1 MSKYTI
7 NRRGKDYTFESPEKY
22 EEFYNMTK
30 DTAKRHGVSTADVFD
45 TQYRLYADN
54 TDTNPSS
61 VGIIPDRSFPD
72 QKKINE
78 TLDRILN
85 REKFEFDINGDAL
98 YNQYKDMF
106 TELGNMAMED
116 TMGKASAMTGGYGN
130 SYAQSVGQQ
139 AYNAKLQEL
148 NDMVPEFYQIA
159 LDRYNQEGQGL
170 LEDFSRLLSER
181 DTYLDGIASSSTDG
195 IDDYTK
201 WLMEYNLDAAKAGY
215 SVDAYGNLVPKEE
228 EPKSVYT
235 GKYKMTASELREKL
249 DSMDDTATRTNEKG
263 ETVLIPTIGPISHKS
278 ADVKRAVQLLKWRD
292 IREITEED
300 LDFLAEE
307 YEISD
312 EAMDLALE
320 IVYGK

>member
-22 EEFYNMTK
+22 EEFYNSVK
-30 DTAKRHGVSTADVFD
+30 ETAKRHGVSTADVFD
-45 TQYRLYADN
+45 TQYGLYADN
-54 TDTNPSS
+54 TENGTWETQLDDT
-61 VGIIPDRSFPD
+61 
-72 QKKINE
+72 INK
-78 TLDRILN
+78 ILN
-85 REKFEFDINGDAL
+85 REKFSYDLNGDAF
-98 YNQYKDMF
+98 YNQYKDKY
-106 TELGNMAMED
+106 TELGKMAMED
-116 TMGKASAMTGGYGN
+116 TMGMASAMTGGYGN

-159 LDRYNQEGQGL
+159 LDRYNQEGQDL
-170 LEDFSRLLSER
+170 FNEYAVLSAEEEKQYNR
-181 DTYLDGIASSSTDG
+181 GASSSTDG

-228 EPKSVYT
+228 EPESVYT
-235 GKYKMTASELREKL
+235 GKYKMTPSELREKL
-249 DSMDDTATRTNEKG
+249 DNITDHLPTATRTNKKG
-263 ETVLIPTIGPISHKS
+263 ENISIPTIGPVTTQNS
-278 ADVKRAVQLLKWRD
+278 ADYKRAIQLLEWLE
-292 IREITEED
+292 IGEITEED
-300 LDFLAEE
+300 MDFLANE
-307 YEISD
+307 YKISD